1 MNNTKNK
8 RLNNGGFSL
17 VELII
22 VIAIMAVLIGVLA
35 PQYLKYV
42 ERSRNATDQDNAAA
56 IESALQVWAAE
67 TDSGSTLYEAG
78 KNALVTVNSSK
89 GEVTGDNATA
99 ASQALTSGGITIA
112 NVKCSSKTKWTSY
125 TVALSVDANGTVSTT
140 VTYYNSVGG
149 TVTP

>member
-1 MNNTKNK
+1 
-8 RLNNGGFSL
+8 
-17 VELII
+17 
-22 VIAIMAVLIGVLA
+22 
-35 PQYLKYV
+35 
-42 ERSRNATDQDNAAA
+42 
-56 IESALQVWAAE
+56 
-67 TDSGSTLYEAG
+67 
-78 KNALVTVNSSK
+78 LVTVNSSK